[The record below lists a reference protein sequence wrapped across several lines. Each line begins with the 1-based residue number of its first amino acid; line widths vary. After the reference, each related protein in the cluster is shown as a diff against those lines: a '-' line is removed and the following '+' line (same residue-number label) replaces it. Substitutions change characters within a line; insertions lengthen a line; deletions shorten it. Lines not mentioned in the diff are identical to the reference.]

1 MRRHVAKVSN
11 CIGGGFGGEQ
21 ILRLLHGVR
30 CLRGHQ
36 FELLRLLDRLISV
49 GVGGICLE
57 LLLLEM
63 VRPLLIKITL

>member
-1 MRRHVAKVSN
+1 MRRHVVK
-11 CIGGGFGGEQ
+11 IGGCVDGGFGGE
-21 ILRLLHGVR
+21 LVLGLLHGVR
-30 CLRGHQ
+30 RLRGHK